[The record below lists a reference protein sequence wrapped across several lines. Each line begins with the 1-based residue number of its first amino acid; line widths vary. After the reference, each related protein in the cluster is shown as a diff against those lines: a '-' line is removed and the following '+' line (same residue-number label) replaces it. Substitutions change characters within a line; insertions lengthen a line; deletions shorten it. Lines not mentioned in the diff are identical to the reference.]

1 MKHSDIT
8 LNINILP
15 KIAQV
20 EILDFYEFLKRKYG
34 VTDRDDDHCR
44 TDNSHRGLETFLEK
58 KINVKSIQK
67 FTREEL
73 NERKCFY

>member
-1 MKHSDIT
+1 MKHLEIT

-15 KIAQV
+15 KIAQI
-20 EILDFYEFLKRKYG
+20 EILDFYEFLKQKHEIAGGDYCQ
-34 VTDRDDDHCR
+34 TDY
-44 TDNSHRGLETFLEK
+44 SHAGLEAFLEK
-58 KINVKSIQK
+58 KINVKNIQK